1 MIGHII
7 YILSLLTGI
16 HASAI
21 EEVQGA
27 VPNVDFRSALQDG
40 KTGVTVSP
48 PNPALQ
54 AANTEFWHG
63 FFGAVSVIVVSEL
76 GDKTFFIA
84 AILAMRHSRLA
95 VFSGAIAALA
105 IMTVLSAVLGF
116 ATTVIPRV
124 YTHYL
129 SIALFVFFGIRMIRE
144 AYYMDPNEGLEE
156 YEEVQKTLS
165 KKELDDS
172 MQASRDASDMES
184 GVAFSIHRRLWGFF
198 SRIFFQAFTLT
209 FLAEWGDRSQ
219 IATIILAARED
230 PVAVSLGAILGHSGC
245 TLLAVLGGRIVSQRI
260 SVRTVTF
267 IGGIVFLCFAVS
279 SVCLG
284 SGEDSL
290 KSL

>member
-1 MIGHII
+1 MIPHII
-7 YILSLLTGI
+7 CILFFVTGI

-21 EEVQGA
+21 EELQGA
-27 VPNVDFRSALQDG
+27 VPNADLRSVLEDG
-40 KTGVTVSP
+40 KTRVTASP
-48 PNPALQ
+48 PNEAQQ

-95 VFSGAIAALA
+95 VFGGAIAALA
-105 IMTVLSAVLGF
+105 IMTVLSALLGF

-172 MQASRDASDMES
+172 MQASRDALDVES
-184 GVAFSIHRRLWGFF
+184 GVVFRVHRRLWGFF
-198 SRIFFQAFTLT
+198 SRVFFQALTLT

-230 PVAVSLGAILGHSGC
+230 PVAVSLGAVLGHSAC

-260 SVRTVTF
+260 SVRSVTF

>member
-1 MIGHII
+1 MIPHII
-7 YILSLLTGI
+7 YILFFVTGI

-21 EEVQGA
+21 EELQGA
-27 VPNVDFRSALQDG
+27 VPNADFRSVLEDG
-40 KTGVTVSP
+40 KARATVSP
-48 PNPALQ
+48 PNAAQQ

-95 VFSGAIAALA
+95 VFGGAIAALA

-172 MQASRDASDMES
+172 MQASRDALDVES
-184 GVAFSIHRRLWGFF
+184 GVVFRVHRRLWGFF
-198 SRIFFQAFTLT
+198 SRVFFQALTLT

-230 PVAVSLGAILGHSGC
+230 PVAVSLGAILGHSAC

-260 SVRTVTF
+260 SVRSGTLL
-267 IGGIVFLCFAVS
+267 VFSAPRRCCTAPIPVWES
-279 SVCLG
+279 
-284 SGEDSL
+284 
-290 KSL
+290 

>member
-1 MIGHII
+1 MIPHII
-7 YILSLLTGI
+7 YILFFVTGT

-21 EEVQGA
+21 EELQGA
-27 VPNVDFRSALQDG
+27 VPNADFGSVLEDG
-40 KTGVTVSP
+40 KARATVPP
-48 PNPALQ
+48 PNAPQQ

-95 VFSGAIAALA
+95 VFGGAIAALA

-172 MQASRDASDMES
+172 MQASRDALDVES
-184 GVAFSIHRRLWGFF
+184 GVVFRVHRRLWGFF
-198 SRIFFQAFTLT
+198 SRVFFQALTLT

-230 PVAVSLGAILGHSGC
+230 PVAVSLGAILGHSAC
-245 TLLAVLGGRIVSQRI
+245 TLLAVLGGRMVSQRI
-260 SVRTVTF
+260 SVRSVTF

>member
-1 MIGHII
+1 MIPHII
-7 YILSLLTGI
+7 YILFFVTGI

-21 EEVQGA
+21 EELQGA
-27 VPNVDFRSALQDG
+27 VPNADFRSVLEDG
-40 KTGVTVSP
+40 KARATVSP
-48 PNPALQ
+48 PNAAQQ

-95 VFSGAIAALA
+95 VFGGAIAALA

-172 MQASRDASDMES
+172 MQASRDALDVES
-184 GVAFSIHRRLWGFF
+184 GVVFRVHRRLWGFF
-198 SRIFFQAFTLT
+198 SRVFFQALTLT

-230 PVAVSLGAILGHSGC
+230 PVAVSLGAILGHSAC
-245 TLLAVLGGRIVSQRI
+245 TLLAVLGGRMVSQRI
-260 SVRTVTF
+260 SVRSVTF

-279 SVCLG
+279 SLCLG